1 MAGLHERR
9 AIELS
14 ANPFSQTAIERFVRH
29 ELKLLNKNR
38 FDEWIDLYTDDGV
51 YFMPLDESQT
61 DPERYD
67 MIMFDN
73 KPLMQIRK
81 ENFGRPD
88 SPSMEYPI
96 RSMRMITEC
105 DIQERSDSACLVEA
119 PFMASIFYQSMR
131 WYAGYFYY
139 KLVHSNDS
147 FKIKSK
153 QVNLLDMGAPQ
164 GPIITYL

>member
-1 MAGLHERR
+1 MAAGHFPQDEV
-9 AIELS
+9 
-14 ANPFSQTAIERFVRH
+14 ERFIRG
-29 ELKLLNKNR
+29 ELQLLNRNKL
-38 FDEWIDLYTDDGV
+38 DEWIDLYTDDGM
-51 YFMPLDESQT
+51 YFMPLDESQA

-73 KPLMQIRK
+73 KPLMRIRK

-96 RSMRMITEC
+96 RSVRMISGC
-105 DIQERSDSACLVEA
+105 DIEIQADDSCRAEA

-131 WYAGYFYY
+131 WYAGYYHY
-139 KLVHSNDS
+139 ELVREEDRLR
-147 FKIKSK
+147 IKSK

-164 GPIITYL
+164 GPILTYL